1 MSLSIILSFL
11 LGFSGGL
18 GFEIAPPATSDADAA
33 AAAGAVAGADV
44 CSVEVIDDCTVSVVV
59 D

>member
-1 MSLSIILSFL
+1 L